1 MVPFCLSIS
10 EFESNVRRPPFTR
23 ITFPRFLFSLSSD
36 IIITIFGA
44 KSEINWCF
52 FSLPIHAHTEG
63 GLISHLY
70 ADIIESMWRK
80 LRKTEDKKE
89 RCPLCGVEVQE
100 DDVECSLCHYQL
112 NLSPRHQSEGLA
124 DSIQSDLIDTL
135 NSEDEDEDD
144 EIIVDSSD
152 IVSMD
157 KPDIVVDAEISDDEY
172 VSLPSDAAPSF
183 VSQRMTPTGVS
194 STDSELES
202 LEEEDLDL
210 DYSLV
215 GEKQSEIV
223 SEHINEI
230 PSTKDQI
237 ESHVEIEKEE
247 TDSIEKSANPV
258 STGLEIEIPDYK
270 YSDSVVDKVLQKYK
284 LDDKE
289 ELLDAA
295 RLHDD
300 DENQYLNR
308 KELESAAVSITTK
321 VEEISI
327 GETSEES
334 IWPWNQTEPWDAK
347 ELRQQ
352 LMEAMQ
358 AAKNGQNGIANE
370 KLDALGPH
378 LGGEIGLIFHIGALL
393 KKLESE
399 NKLNLLLQKAIE
411 MYPDNNEV
419 CKSVERLKQV

>member
-1 MVPFCLSIS
+1 
-10 EFESNVRRPPFTR
+10 
-23 ITFPRFLFSLSSD
+23 
-36 IIITIFGA
+36 
-44 KSEINWCF
+44 
-52 FSLPIHAHTEG
+52 
-63 GLISHLY
+63 
-70 ADIIESMWRK
+70 MWRK